1 MLYGDKSC
9 FSPIILP
16 ALKRICRLNQGLLLQ
31 TAFFQK
37 HSQLKGH
44 TVLFIMNEQYVVLS
58 ALNLYTIVSV
68 VHTRWYA
75 SIYWITSE

>member
-37 HSQLKGH
+37 HSQPKGY
-44 TVLFIMNEQYVVLS
+44 TVIHNERAVCGFVGFKS
-58 ALNLYTIVSV
+58 AYNCICGTYPMVCFHILDYIQ
-68 VHTRWYA
+68 
-75 SIYWITSE
+75 

>member
-16 ALKRICRLNQGLLLQ
+16 ALKRICRLNQGLLHQ
-31 TAFFQK
+31 TAFFRSIANRK
-37 HSQLKGH
+37 AIR
-44 TVLFIMNEQYVVLS
+44 LFIMNDQYVVLS